1 MFIFIYADLAEAPT
15 KATFRSSLSGML
27 SLDWLVTDAPF
38 NEGLN
43 CLMISVSV
51 WNEQQFQLLLAF
63 QYNFCF
69 ESSLVNQVQSVHK
82 SMCTVC
88 VHTL

>member
-1 MFIFIYADLAEAPT
+1 
-15 KATFRSSLSGML
+15 ML
-27 SLDWLVTDAPF
+27 SLDWLVSDAPF
-38 NEGLN
+38 SKGLN

-51 WNEQQFQLLLAF
+51 WKEQQFQLLIAF

-69 ESSLVNQVQSVHK
+69 ESSLVTQGQSVRK

-88 VHTL
+88 VHTLHSELLQIT

>member
-1 MFIFIYADLAEAPT
+1 
-15 KATFRSSLSGML
+15 ML

-38 NEGLN
+38 SEGLN

-88 VHTL
+88 VHTLWSELLQITYAMLSPRGHIMKNQ